1 MNHKRLMTSAVA
13 LMMGAS
19 FLTACGTDTATPTVT
34 TGGATGAAT
43 VAATSATGGAAA
55 GGLPKLAKKDT
66 YTVGFS
72 QTVSDNPWR
81 LAETKSMQDEAAKRG
96 WKIVVTDAGG
106 SAAKQVAD
114 VDTLI
119 AQKVDAIFL
128 APQEEKPLVPAVMK
142 AKAAGIPVIL
152 LDRTVDQTQAQG
164 GRDYVTFIGSDFVE
178 EGKRTAEWLIK
189 KTGGTATIIELEG
202 TTGASAA
209 TDRKT
214 GFDTAIKAAAGM
226 KIVASQTGEFNRDK
240 GRQLMQ
246 TLLTA
251 HPDVTAVYA
260 HNDEMAVG
268 AITALEA
275 GGKKPGTDVIVVSVD
290 GEKDGL
296 QAIIDGKMGATTEC
310 NPRFGPKAFDTL
322 VAYATDPASVP
333 AKIINPDKFFDA
345 TNAKENLAGSY

>member
-1 MNHKRLMTSAVA
+1 MNHKRLMTSAVTL
-13 LMMGAS
+13 LMGVS
-19 FLTACGTDTATPTVT
+19 FLTACGTDTATPTVVG
-34 TGGATGAAT
+34 TGSTGST
-43 VAATSATGGAAA
+43 GTSDSS
-55 GGLPKLAKKDT
+55 GLPKLAKKDT

-96 WKIVVTDAGG
+96 WKIIVTDAGG

-189 KTGGTATIIELEG
+189 KTGGKATIIELEG

-214 GFDTAIKAAAGM
+214 GFDNAIKAEAGM
-226 KIVASQTGEFNRDK
+226 KIVASQTGDFNRDK

-275 GGKKPGTDVIVVSVD
+275 AGKKPGTDVIVVSVD
-290 GEKDGL
+290 GERDGL
-296 QAIIDGKMGATTEC
+296 QAIIDGKLGATTEC

-322 VAYATDPASVP
+322 VAYAANPASVP
-333 AKIINPDKFFDA
+333 AKIINPDRFFDS
-345 TNAKENLAGSY
+345 TNAQENLAGSY